1 MATERTRVFG
11 VKVSNEEMERI
22 ESLRVRLQNRAGSHV
37 RVTSRTVLLEALDRL
52 ESHLERLERDKG
64 RDR

>member
-11 VKVSNEEMERI
+11 VKVSDEEMQRI
-22 ESLRVRLQNRAGSHV
+22 DQLRERLQRRSGEHV

-52 ESHLERLERDKG
+52 EAHLDRLERDKG